1 MPETARP
8 VGSALERVII
18 IIIIIIIIIRYV
30 IKVK

>member
-1 MPETARP
+1 MPEIART